1 MAFYAYEGIPDQVLD
16 KQHTTSTGEQ
26 YTLRHNEALKVE
38 MTYLGKGDPHANS
51 QGWERDSGKYFK
63 TLYQNHPEMFSK
75 KNVARIQE
83 GHAPIV
89 DQKMI
94 AQNSSWA
101 QYANQPLVHH
111 HIGGDGEAVAVP
123 KNMHKGRGE
132 IHNQERDAG
141 ITDNCKNFS
150 KQCSSQKDVVGKTVS
165 QLYATVGQQAA
176 NSQKQATNTQKQ
188 AANPQT
194 AKQSAARK
202 DAVRNADRSSQTAKQ
217 GNRAAQV
224 RNAVSGSQKGG
235 QRCGAV
241 RAASGGQSTGV
252 SHGGRT
258 ASVGGQSAGVV
269 GGRSA
274 GATGGGHSASGGQ
287 GR

>member
-38 MTYLGKGDPHANS
+38 MAYLGKGDPHANS

-94 AQNSSWA
+94 AQNPSWA
-101 QYANQPLVHH
+101 QYTNQPLVHH

-123 KNMHKGRGE
+123 KNIHKGQGE

-141 ITDNCKNFS
+141 ITENCKNFS
-150 KQCSSQKDVVGKTVS
+150 KQCGSQKDAVGKTAS
-165 QLYATVGQQAA
+165 QLHATGQQVT
-176 NSQKQATNTQKQ
+176 NSQNQATNTQKQATNTQKQ
-188 AANPQT
+188 PPT
-194 AKQSAARK
+194 ARK
-202 DAVRNADRSSQTAKQ
+202 DAVRNADTSSKTAKQ

-224 RNAVSGSQKGG
+224 RSAVIGSQKGG
-235 QRCGAV
+235 QRSNAV
-241 RAASGGQSTGV
+241 RAASSGQSVGV
-252 SHGGRT
+252 SHSGRA
-258 ASVGGQSAGVV
+258 ASVGDQSAGVT
-269 GGRSA
+269 GGRSV
-274 GATGGGHSASGGQ
+274 GTTGSGHSASGGGQ

>member
-1 MAFYAYEGIPDQVLD
+1 MAFYAYEGIPDQVPN

-94 AQNSSWA
+94 AQNPSWA

-123 KNMHKGRGE
+123 QNMHKGRGE

-150 KQCSSQKDVVGKTVS
+150 KQCGSQKDAVGKTVS
-165 QLYATVGQQAA
+165 QLHATVGQ
-176 NSQKQATNTQKQ
+176 QATNTQKQ
-188 AANPQT
+188 AANTQA
-194 AKQSAARK
+194 AKQPAARK
-202 DAVRNADRSSQTAKQ
+202 DAVRNADSSSKTAKQ

-224 RNAVSGSQKGG
+224 RNTVSGSQKGG
-235 QRCGAV
+235 QRSSAV
-241 RAASGGQSTGV
+241 RAASSGQSTGV
-252 SHGGRT
+252 SHGGRA
-258 ASVGGQSAGVV
+258 ASVGGQSAGVA

-274 GATGGGHSASGGQ
+274 GTTGGGHSASGGGQ

>member
-26 YTLRHNEALKVE
+26 YTLRHNETLKVE
-38 MTYLGKGDPHANS
+38 MAYLGKGNPHANS
-51 QGWERDSGKYFK
+51 QGWERDSSKYFK
-63 TLYQNHPEMFSK
+63 ALCQNHPEMFSK

-94 AQNSSWA
+94 SRNPSWA

-123 KNMHKGRGE
+123 KNMHKGQGE

-141 ITDNCKNFS
+141 ITENCRNFS
-150 KQCSSQKDVVGKTVS
+150 KQCGSQKDAVGKTTS
-165 QLYATVGQQAA
+165 QFHAAGQQAA
-176 NSQKQATNTQKQ
+176 NSQKQAANAKTVKQ
-188 AANPQT
+188 QAT
-194 AKQSAARK
+194 TRR
-202 DAVRNADRSSQTAKQ
+202 DTVRNADTFSKTAKQ
-217 GNRAAQV
+217 GTRAAQV
-224 RNAVSGSQKGG
+224 RSAVSGSQKGG
-235 QRCGAV
+235 QRSGAV
-241 RAASGGQSTGV
+241 RAAS
-252 SHGGRT
+252 R
-258 ASVGGQSAGVV
+258 GQSAGVSHSGRAASV
-269 GGRSA
+269 GGKSA
-274 GATGGGHSASGGQ
+274 GMAGGGHSASGGGHGASGGGQ